1 MSAAKADSPD
11 EDAALAHR
19 IRAVNDAPV
28 RRDRDFVLYW
38 MVAARRLEWNHALQR
53 AVSWARTLDRPLLI
67 LEALRCDYRW
77 ASRRLHRFCLDGMA
91 QHQARLRDARV
102 GYLPYV
108 EAKAGEGRGL
118 LEALGRRATTIV
130 TDDFPSFFLPR
141 MVEAAGAR
149 LDVRLEAVDSNGLLP
164 LERAG
169 RDFTT
174 ARSFRGFMHRAL
186 PELLEAPPAE
196 HPLTGDPLPPMG
208 ALPDEVTRRWPAA
221 DLPGPTSAGGFDL
234 SPLPLDG
241 EVDVVRST
249 GGRSGAISRLERFLD
264 AGLPGY
270 AEGRNHPDRDHPSR
284 LSPYLHWGHVGAW
297 EVVQRVLDREG
308 WTPARIREDE
318 VGRREGWW
326 GLGADAEA
334 FLEQLTIWRELGY
347 VTAWENPE
355 HEEYDSLPGWARAT
369 LEEHSRDPRPHLYEP
384 HEFEAAETHDPIWN
398 AAQRELRQEGVI
410 HNYLRMLW
418 GKKIL
423 EWSPSPQE
431 ALELM
436 LHLNN
441 RWALDGRNPN
451 STSGIF
457 WILGRYDRGW
467 PSRPVFG
474 TVRSMSSERTRKK
487 VEMERYLEHH
497 DG

>member
-1 MSAAKADSPD
+1 MSSLVAMEEKP
-11 EDAALAHR
+11 ALENR
-19 IRAVNDAPV
+19 VRTVNDAPV

-38 MVAARRLEWNHALQR
+38 MVAARRLEWNHSLQR
-53 AVSWARTLDRPLLI
+53 AVSWARALDRPLLI

-77 ASRRLHRFCLDGMA
+77 ASPRLHRFCLDGMA
-91 QHQARLRDARV
+91 QNQARLRDGRV

-108 EAKAGEGRGL
+108 EPEVGEGRGL
-118 LEALGRRATTIV
+118 LEALARGAATVV

-149 LDVRLEAVDSNGLLP
+149 LDVRLEAVDSNGILP
-164 LERAG
+164 LARAG

-186 PELLEAPPAE
+186 PELLEDPPAE
-196 HPLTGDPLPPMG
+196 HPLTGDPLPPLG
-208 ALPDEVTRRWPAA
+208 DLPHETTRRWPPA
-221 DLPGPTSAGGFDL
+221 DFPSASSAEGFDL
-234 SPLPLDG
+234 PRLPLDA
-241 EVDVVRST
+241 EVGVGPLR
-249 GGRSGAISRLERFLD
+249 GGRSGALERLERFVES
-264 AGLPGY
+264 GLSGY
-270 AEGRNHPDRDHPSR
+270 AEGRNHPDRDHASG
-284 LSPYLHWGHVGAW
+284 LSPYLHWGHIGAW
-297 EVVQRVLDREG
+297 EVVQRVLDRED
-308 WTPARIREDE
+308 WTPARIRQDDT
-318 VGRREGWW
+318 GRREGWW
-326 GLGADAEA
+326 GLEADAEA

-355 HEEYDSLPGWARAT
+355 HEEYDALPEWARTT
-369 LEEHSRDPRPHLYEP
+369 LEEHRKDPRPHLYEP
-384 HEFEAAETHDPIWN
+384 HEFEAADTHDPVWN
-398 AAQRELRQEGVI
+398 AAQRELRRTGAI

-423 EWSPSPQE
+423 EWSPSPRE

-441 RWALDGRNPN
+441 RWAVDGRNPN

-457 WILGRYDRGW
+457 WVLGRYDRGW

-487 VEMERYLEHH
+487 VEMERYL
-497 DG
+497 DRFGR